1 MHFILFHPLLQ
12 KKLHNLL
19 KCFLPSAAYIIRAVS
34 LGTFSTFDGIF
45 TISFTSGFFVSFR
58 KVPLVTA
65 NNRKVGPNRRK
76 RNPGKQFPSFQR
88 DLFPLSIYHY
98 FFFGNYVL

>member
-1 MHFILFHPLLQ
+1 MHFVLFHPLLQ

-19 KCFLPSAAYIIRAVS
+19 KCFLPSAAYIICAVS
-34 LGTFSTFDGIF
+34 LSTFSTSDGIF

-58 KVPLVTA
+58 KVPLVPA

-76 RNPGKQFPSFQR
+76 RNPGK
-88 DLFPLSIYHY
+88 
-98 FFFGNYVL
+98 